1 MDLGDYVELL
11 EGRNDRQ
18 RSKLRR
24 LKEKRALTVARNLEL
39 EAENERLRGR
49 IMAMRGLIDQ
59 SKETTFC
66 DCETCRRM
74 RKEGWV

>member
-1 MDLGDYVELL
+1 MKELSDVGL
-11 EGRNDRQ
+11 LFGCIYQQ
-18 RSKLRR
+18 RSDM
-24 LKEKRALTVARNLEL
+24 EKHALAAAARIKEL

-49 IMAMRGLIDQ
+49 IMGMRGLINQ

-66 DCETCRRM
+66 NCSTCSRM